1 MRNILRLVMMSRPY
15 WWLLIITGLSL
26 LIITGLNLTAPYLVM
41 QLTDILTQLEQSG
54 AMLKIRNLTLLLI
67 GVYIGRAV
75 FSYFYHYLSHVAA
88 WHLVADMRVKIY
100 NHLQKLSMKYYHDKQ
115 TGQLMSRATNDTANL
130 EVLIAHAVP
139 DLVTN
144 ILILISVTIILIIIH
159 PTLALLTIVPVPLL
173 VYSSFLFMKKVLPYF
188 RQAQSSLA
196 EFNAILQDNLSG
208 MREIQVFN
216 QQSREKERVAKRA
229 RKYTTAILRGL
240 QLSAIYHPAVEALTS
255 FGTVIVVGF
264 GGYLALKGV
273 LNVSDIVG
281 FILYLNLFYQP
292 IGMLARVTE
301 DLQQAIA
308 SADRIFE
315 VLDTD
320 PDIKDAP
327 HARKLKSCQGNV
339 RFENVY
345 FHYEKEKPVLYD
357 ISFTAKAGQMIALV
371 GPTGVGKTT
380 IINLIARF
388 YDPVKGNIYLDDYN
402 LKELTL
408 SSLRNQISIVLQDVF
423 LFHGNV
429 AENIAYGCKNA
440 TMDDIIH
447 AAKVAKAHDFI
458 CKLPQ
463 GYHTLIGERG
473 VKLSG
478 GQKQRLAIARAVL
491 RNTPILILDEA
502 TASVDVETEA
512 DIQASI
518 QALAGQRT
526 IFVIAHRLSTV
537 KQADLILV
545 LDDGRIVEQGTHEQ
559 LLQKGGLYHD
569 LCKIQFES
577 FAV

>member
-1 MRNILRLVMMSRPY
+1 
-15 WWLLIITGLSL
+15 
-26 LIITGLNLTAPYLVM
+26 
-41 QLTDILTQLEQSG
+41 
-54 AMLKIRNLTLLLI
+54 
-67 GVYIGRAV
+67 
-75 FSYFYHYLSHVAA
+75 
-88 WHLVADMRVKIY
+88 
-100 NHLQKLSMKYYHDKQ
+100 
-115 TGQLMSRATNDTANL
+115 
-130 EVLIAHAVP
+130 
-139 DLVTN
+139 
-144 ILILISVTIILIIIH
+144 
-159 PTLALLTIVPVPLL
+159 
-173 VYSSFLFMKKVLPYF
+173 
-188 RQAQSSLA
+188 
-196 EFNAILQDNLSG
+196 
-208 MREIQVFN
+208 
-216 QQSREKERVAKRA
+216 
-229 RKYTTAILRGL
+229 
-240 QLSAIYHPAVEALTS
+240 
-255 FGTVIVVGF
+255 
-264 GGYLALKGV
+264 
-273 LNVSDIVG
+273 
-281 FILYLNLFYQP
+281 
-292 IGMLARVTE
+292 
-301 DLQQAIA
+301 
-308 SADRIFE
+308 
-315 VLDTD
+315 
-320 PDIKDAP
+320 
-327 HARKLKSCQGNV
+327 
-339 RFENVY
+339 
-345 FHYEKEKPVLYD
+345 
-357 ISFTAKAGQMIALV
+357 MIALV